1 MNDLRKTSSRRG
13 MLVVIVGGVLV
24 FSMIIF
30 LSLINRVRHE
40 SAVTNRVSVSERL
53 YQIATAVG
61 RLSVRKLQK
70 DFETRD
76 PEYGLKIIQAAFSD
90 KTGPQPSVDYTK
102 VIKSLDVLKEIMT
115 SFKSEWGDRGEID
128 FKVTYV
134 ADLGKKYPFS
144 AGITGLANS
153 PYERKGHIEFT
164 VIVTHMGI
172 SKVCRIRKDFLLTR
186 LLAPPFYRFTLFSH
200 RGATINPTLA
210 NQTSVKDDGK
220 FVPGDKSKRPMVCLN
235 RLIRKKKEGME
246 GLDFRFNR
254 ADNIVKGGASFVK
267 NGWIYLGG
275 RGQQKDSR
283 GDDGNLIL
291 NVLTG
296 SHDDMLEKYF
306 GEYFHFYF
314 NSSSAGWLILK
325 DWSKWLTDN
334 IPDRLNETPTP
345 DAGRIMLAFVDY
357 GYYNELWTIPF
368 RKNEIFKIALLFYKS
383 LVKEN
388 IDCGNSMHLFGTPA
402 LCTPT
407 LVFGKVKRRFV
418 RTFALYFSEFA
429 RVYPMRA
436 LGSTSSVHTF
446 FSKEIYDWYNEVAES
461 NADENFIQAFIST
474 MVLKLQQ
481 EQYMN
486 GLTEVTP
493 PLCGIDPEIR
503 DWEPYITALHN
514 ICDPGGPDRAWS
526 EVVPKNGY
534 VDAGPESICKTDYEF
549 KNDKEIHYN
558 GNIRQ
563 IQPGSN
569 YLRDR
574 VSYVIPG
581 TPGKPSY
588 LSKSDFFNNHFIVEE
603 KGKKLVYL
611 NQVICFDGDLV
622 IDEPLEIAKG
632 GIIICTGKIDV
643 QAPIINPYINEP
655 PDTPDSYG
663 YLTLISGKEIN
674 LMTGKTGLGPLP
686 QMHGFFISVNDGN
699 GKVSTSNELHIIGGV
714 SSDSI
719 EDIVRNGCVI
729 EWGFEPSEISG
740 GRDIS
745 TPDYYG
751 LAMGPRDIEII
762 TEE

>member
-1 MNDLRKTSSRRG
+1 MKTVNLSSRSG

-30 LSLINRVRHE
+30 LSLVNRVRHE
-40 SAVTNRVSVSERL
+40 AAVTNRVSVSERL

-90 KTGPQPSVDYTK
+90 KVGPQASVDYTK

-134 ADLGKKYPFS
+134 ADLGNKYPFS
-144 AGITGLANS
+144 TAITGLMAS

-164 VIVTHMGI
+164 VTVTHMGI

-186 LLAPPFYRFTLFSH
+186 LLAPPFHRFTLFSH
-200 RGATINPTLA
+200 RGAMVDPKYA
-210 NQTSVKDDGK
+210 NQTLVSDDGK
-220 FVPGDKSKRPMVCLN
+220 LLSKSPRPMVCLN
-235 RLIRKKKEGME
+235 RLIRKKKEGIE

-254 ADNIVKGGASFVK
+254 ADNIVKGGTASFVK

-275 RGQQKDSR
+275 RGQQKDFK

-296 SHDDMLEKYF
+296 SHDDMLEKAF

-325 DWSKWLTDN
+325 DWSKWLTEN
-334 IPDRLNETPTP
+334 MPDKLNETPTP
-345 DAGRIMLAFVDY
+345 DAGRAMMAFVDY
-357 GYYNELWTIPF
+357 GYYRGLWEIPF
-368 RKNEIFKIALLFYKS
+368 RHNYLFKTALSMYKPAVNNED
-383 LVKEN
+383 VN
-388 IDCGNSMHLFGTPA
+388 RGNSMHLFGTPA

-429 RVYPMRA
+429 RVYPLRA
-436 LGSTSSVHTF
+436 LGSTSSVNDF
-446 FSKEIYDWYNEVAES
+446 FSNEIYKWYNEISGS

-474 MVLKLQQ
+474 ILSKIQF
-481 EQYMN
+481 EQYIN
-486 GLTEVTP
+486 GLSDATP
-493 PLCGIDPEIR
+493 PLCGMDPEIR

-514 ICDPGGPDRAWS
+514 ICDPGGPDRPWS

-534 VDAGPESICKTDYEF
+534 IDAGPESLCKTDYEF

-563 IQPGSN
+563 IQPSSS

-574 VSYVIPG
+574 VSYMIAG
-581 TPGKPSY
+581 SPGKPTY
-588 LSKSDFFNNHFIVEE
+588 LSKSDFFNNHFIIEE

-611 NQVICFDGDLV
+611 NQIICFDGDLV

-643 QAPIINPYINEP
+643 QAPIINPYINDI
-655 PDTPDSYG
+655 PDNPDSYG
-663 YLTLISGKEIN
+663 YLTLISGKEISI
-674 LMTGKTGLGPLP
+674 MTGKKGLGHLP
-686 QMHGFFISVNDGN
+686 QTHGFFISVNDGN
-699 GKVSTSNELHIIGGV
+699 GKVSVSSELHIVGGV

-719 EDIVRNGCVI
+719 DDLVRHGCVI
-729 EWGFEPSEISG
+729 EWGFEPSELSG

-745 TPDYYG
+745 TPDFYG
-751 LAMGPRDIEII
+751 LAMGPRDMEII